1 MRRLAVAASVA
12 VVLVVATAAAASI
25 LALPGKPPAGKVLL
39 GVVGPDPDGFDR
51 LTGKHHVLHVIFGGF
66 RGDVSQLLATEHS
79 KQRLPV
85 LSLSSTVAPAD
96 IARGAEDAWLI
107 GLSRQLHEAGFD
119 VWVRILPEMN
129 GGWNPWCAFDESG
142 RPRGAKHS
150 TAAFVR
156 AFRRMAVI
164 LRGGSAAAVNRRL
177 ATAKLPPLRG
187 AADIPASGHVGIV
200 WNPQGHGTPFIAANE
215 PSAYWPGPGYVDV
228 VANDMYSDSGEPSWQ
243 GMDKLYAYGKPY
255 LVAEWALEAEDDVE
269 FARRMFAWVA
279 SHPRTIGLVYFN
291 KGWSGG
297 SGVYELRSK
306 PRALAVY
313 RKAVRHPRFLDA
325 PP

>member
-1 MRRLAVAASVA
+1 MR
-12 VVLVVATAAAASI
+12 
-25 LALPGKPPAGKVLL
+25 P
-39 GVVGPDPDGFDR
+39 
-51 LTGKHHVLHVIFGGF
+51 
-66 RGDVSQLLATEHS
+66 
-79 KQRLPV
+79 
-85 LSLSSTVAPAD
+85 
-96 IARGAEDAWLI
+96 
-107 GLSRQLHEAGFD
+107 
-119 VWVRILPEMN
+119 LPEMN
-129 GGWNPWCAFDESG
+129 GHWNPWCAFDAAG

-150 TAAFVR
+150 PAAFVR

-164 LRGGSAAAVNRRL
+164 LRGGKAAAIDRTL
-177 ATAKLPPLRG
+177 ARSGLPPLRQK
-187 AADIPASGHVGIV
+187 ADIAASGKVEIV

-215 PSAYWPGPGYVDV
+215 PAAYWPGPAFADI

-297 SGVYELRSK
+297 SGVYELRTK
-306 PRALAVY
+306 RRGLALY
-313 RKAVRHPRFLDA
+313 RTEIKHGRYLATLP
-325 PP
+325 